1 MEYTYVDTEA
11 ASALN
16 KLKRKVPFGWDLNV
30 YKGCAHACAYCY
42 ALYSHPN
49 LIGTKPSAD
58 DAATFSHTIHV
69 KTNIVERL
77 ARELAA
83 SSWKREVVNIGGVT
97 DTYQPCEASYRI
109 MPDIL
114 RLLIKYKTP
123 AIISTKSILV
133 LRDYDLIDELSRITY
148 VNVAATVTTMD
159 ESVRAIIEPG
169 AAPSRARIEM
179 LREFRKTNASV
190 GLHDMPII
198 PYLTDSRE
206 NLDALY
212 AAAHDAGV
220 HYVLP
225 GALYLRG
232 RTKPAFLSAMDA
244 AYPEVGSHLRE
255 LYRAGSAGEDYK
267 NGLYK
272 IVNALRS
279 KYGLSSSWSAPMKEK
294 LPPPERPLQ
303 QELFL

>member
-1 MEYTYVDTEA
+1 MEYSYVENEA

-16 KLKRKVPFGWDLNV
+16 KLKRKIPFGWDLNV

-42 ALYSHPN
+42 ALYSHPD
-49 LIGTKPSAD
+49 LVGTKPSPD
-58 DAATFSHTIHV
+58 DAETFSHTIHV

-77 ARELAA
+77 ERELSAPG
-83 SSWKREVVNIGGVT
+83 WKREVVNIGGVT
-97 DTYQPCEASYRI
+97 DTYQPCEAARRL
-109 MPDIL
+109 MPDVL

-123 AIISTKSILV
+123 AIISTKSVLA
-133 LRDYDLIDELSRITY
+133 LRDFDLIDELSRITY

-159 ESVRAIIEPG
+159 EAVRAVIEPG
-169 AAPSRARIEM
+169 AAPSRARFDM
-179 LREFRKTNASV
+179 LKEFRKTNASV
-190 GLHDMPII
+190 GLHDMPIV

-212 AAAHDAGV
+212 SAARDAGV

-244 AYPEVGSHLRE
+244 AFPETGARLRD
-255 LYRAGSAGEDYK
+255 LYRSGSAGEAYK
-267 NGLYK
+267 NGLYCV
-272 IVNALRS
+272 VNELRS
-279 KYGLSSSWSAPMKEK
+279 KYGLSSSWSAQMKEK
-294 LPPPERPLQ
+294 LPPPEKTLQ